1 MDEPK
6 SASSTEADRPTIV
19 TQAEKLGI
27 KPGQAVPNVGV
38 VVSTIIFDTDECVV
52 YLDADL
58 NTWWDTE
65 QVITPE
71 IGKALNRV
79 AELES
84 IPLDGLST
92 SVKLAFRTM
101 VAEGAA
107 RALDD
112 EDNASAQLMH
122 DRAEAFIKARLSEL
136 ARSWYLTTGLV
147 ALVLSGIAMTLV
159 WFFVSPPEYVTFGL
173 CLATGAL
180 GAAFSLIS
188 RIASFPLDPAAG
200 RRLHVLEASARVLA
214 GVVGAFVAFL
224 ALNAKIVFPT
234 LVDADAG
241 LAPLLLVSFVAGIS
255 ERFVPNLVQ
264 RVEGLSAS
272 DSAGEKSADSP
283 TPLKQAGTAEQAST
297 PKK

>member
-1 MDEPK
+1 MDEPRN
-6 SASSTEADRPTIV
+6 ADDRPTIV
-19 TQAEKLGI
+19 TQAQRVGIEKG
-27 KPGQAVPNVGV
+27 KPVRGLGV
-38 VVSTIIFDTDECVV
+38 VVATIIFDTDECVV
-52 YLDADL
+52 YLDTDL
-58 NTWWDTE
+58 DTWWDTDQE
-65 QVITPE
+65 ITPE
-71 IGKALNRV
+71 IGKAINRV

-84 IPLDGLST
+84 IPLDGLSM
-92 SVKLAFRTM
+92 SVRLAFRTM

-112 EDNASAQLMH
+112 ENNVSAQLIH
-122 DRAEAFIKARLSEL
+122 DRAEEFIKARLAEL

-159 WFFVSPPEYVTFGL
+159 WFFVSPPQYVAFGL
-173 CLATGAL
+173 CLAAGAL

-200 RRLHVLEASARVLA
+200 QRLHRLEASARVLA
-214 GVVGAFVAFL
+214 GMVGAFVAFL

-234 LVDADAG
+234 LVDAG

-264 RVEGLSAS
+264 RVEGLSAN
-272 DSAGEKSADSP
+272 DAAGEKSPDSRKR
-283 TPLKQAGTAEQAST
+283 TTTTEQAIA
-297 PKK
+297 PKS